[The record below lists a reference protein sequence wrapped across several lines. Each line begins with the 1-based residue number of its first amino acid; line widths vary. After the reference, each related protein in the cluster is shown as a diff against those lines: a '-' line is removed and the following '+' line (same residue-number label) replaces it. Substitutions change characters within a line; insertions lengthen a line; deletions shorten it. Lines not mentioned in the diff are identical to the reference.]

1 MIQSYKSLVAATK
14 TEEESQS
21 FLSWHVSEIRQRSEW
36 EEGVER
42 RETGWGDRPT
52 TAEAIKFLA
61 FFLWESLF
69 AEKVFFKGQ
78 KQAFKNKLTSLGC
91 WTPTPLTYDSVQKYV
106 LWSLFMMEKGLLGL
120 FLKCRLDHCKVSVE
134 NSGGKCRRWNSWGP
148 TSLVNGNEPSTL
160 KIGIVIV
167 IVSVWLLQK
176 SLFTAFLIWSLFIT
190 NRANSPKVG
199 KTFMTMM
206 SRWTG
211 EH

>member
-1 MIQSYKSLVAATK
+1 MRRRRGEAGDGMRRPSHHCWGNKIPCLLFVGVTVRRKS
-14 TEEESQS
+14 
-21 FLSWHVSEIRQRSEW
+21 I
-36 EEGVER
+36 
-42 RETGWGDRPT
+42 
-52 TAEAIKFLA
+52 
-61 FFLWESLF
+61 
-69 AEKVFFKGQ
+69 FKGQ
-78 KQAFKNKLTSLGC
+78 KQVFKNKLTSLGC

-134 NSGGKCRRWNSWGP
+134 NSGGKCRRWNSWGTP
-148 TSLVNGNEPSTL
+148 TLVKGNEPLTL
-160 KIGIVIV
+160 NIGMVIVIV
-167 IVSVWLLQK
+167 IVWLLQK
-176 SLFTAFLIWSLFIT
+176 SLFTAFLIWSLFIP